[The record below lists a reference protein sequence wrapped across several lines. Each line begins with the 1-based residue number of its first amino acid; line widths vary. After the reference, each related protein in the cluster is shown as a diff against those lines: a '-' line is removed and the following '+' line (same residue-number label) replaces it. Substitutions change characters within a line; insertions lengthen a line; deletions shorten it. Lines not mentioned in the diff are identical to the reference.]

1 MSQMRALPWV
11 LFWVRG
17 VFPIHCHMA
26 DHEDNGMM
34 ATIRVV

>member
-1 MSQMRALPWV
+1 M
-11 LFWVRG
+11 RG

>member
-1 MSQMRALPWV
+1 MRALPWM
-11 LFWVRG
+11 RG